1 MKTLI
6 IASDH
11 AGFELKTSILKDSF
25 ANQLKINFINCGTDN
40 NQSCDYPDY
49 ANKAIN
55 LYQDLMKTESE
66 KDIFILLICG
76 SGIGVS
82 IIANRYTFIRAALC
96 YEPELSTLAR
106 EHNNA
111 NCLCLGAR
119 FTDVTKAKNIITSF
133 VTTEFDIKND
143 RHVKRVDKLS
153 KPI

>member
-11 AGFELKTSILKDSF
+11 AGFELKTSIVKDSF
-25 ANQLKINFINCGTDN
+25 AKQLNINFIDCGTDN

-49 ANKAIN
+49 TKKAIN
-55 LYQDLMKTESE
+55 LYQDLIKTDSANNV
-66 KDIFILLICG
+66 FILLICG

-82 IIANRYTFIRAALC
+82 IMANRYTFIRAALC
-96 YEPELSTLAR
+96 YDPELSALAR
-106 EHNNA
+106 QHNNA

-119 FTDVTKAKNIITSF
+119 FTDFTKAKNIITSF
-133 VTTEFDIKND
+133 ITTEFDIKND

-153 KPI
+153 KPF

>member
-25 ANQLKINFINCGTDN
+25 ANQLNIHFIDCGTDN

-55 LYQDLMKTESE
+55 LYQDLMKTDSANHV
-66 KDIFILLICG
+66 FILLICG

-82 IIANRYTFIRAALC
+82 IMANRYTFIRAALC
-96 YEPELSTLAR
+96 YEPELASLAR

-111 NCLCLGAR
+111 NCLCLGSR
-119 FTDVTKAKNIITSF
+119 FTDVTKAKNIVTSF

-153 KPI
+153 KAL